1 MGFVD
6 GTENPNGLV
15 AIRATAIGDEDPDFT
30 GSSYVHVQ
38 KYVHDLSSCEA
49 LSVPNRSG

>member
-38 KYVHDLSSCEA
+38 KYVHDCRRGRRCRS
-49 LSVPNRSG
+49 PNRSG

>member
-1 MGFVD
+1 MD

-15 AIRATAIGDEDPDFT
+15 VIRATAIGDEDPEFT

-38 KYVHDLSSCEA
+38 KYVHDLTSWEA
-49 LSVPNRSG
+49 LSVTEQER